1 MHTEKGVVYKY
12 PSCESIALILGNIS
26 LLVYAFFAQYI
37 DSNSINIKSF
47 ELVLKTQWRL
57 GIGVSASVLGK
68 HEKLNTN

>member
-1 MHTEKGVVYKY
+1 M
-12 PSCESIALILGNIS
+12 P
-26 LLVYAFFAQYI
+26 FFAQYI